1 LTARPA
7 VLRTVTRAVP
17 RECACCFQVTAAAGG
32 RITYDAIIVGA
43 GPNGL
48 SAAIALARAGHSV
61 LVREA
66 APVIGG
72 GTRTEELTRPG
83 HLHDVCST
91 IHPMAVA
98 SPFFRELPLAQHG
111 LEWIHTP
118 TLIAH
123 PFDDGTVVTLERTVE
138 ATAAVLGADGP
149 AYRDLVEPFVER
161 WDDLV
166 HDALRPIRIPRH
178 PLLMARFGRDALRS
192 VDGLV
197 RSRFRNDETRAL
209 FAAVAGHCML
219 PLDWAATA
227 SFGLMLCVTGHAVGW
242 PLAKGGSRKITDALA
257 AHLLTLGGEIETG
270 TRVESVADLP
280 PARAVLF
287 DVTPRQLLRI
297 AGARLHTRYREQLE
311 RFRYGPGAFKID
323 WALSGPVPWR
333 HARCSETAVLHLAG
347 GYDDVLASERAPW
360 DGTATDRPFVL
371 FVQPALFDRTRAP
384 DGAQIGWAY
393 CHVPNGSATDMT
405 AAIEAQVE
413 RFAPGFRELI
423 VERHVMTPT
432 DLEAHN
438 ANMVGG
444 DINAGAQ
451 FLKQLLLRP
460 VPRWNPYTVP
470 AVAGPDLYLCSAS
483 TPPGGAVHGMCG
495 YHAANSALR
504 RTFG

>member
-1 LTARPA
+1 
-7 VLRTVTRAVP
+7 
-17 RECACCFQVTAAAGG
+17 
-32 RITYDAIIVGA
+32 
-43 GPNGL
+43 
-48 SAAIALARAGHSV
+48 
-61 LVREA
+61 
-66 APVIGG
+66 
-72 GTRTEELTRPG
+72 
-83 HLHDVCST
+83 
-91 IHPMAVA
+91 
-98 SPFFRELPLAQHG
+98 
-111 LEWIHTP
+111 
-118 TLIAH
+118 
-123 PFDDGTVVTLERTVE
+123 
-138 ATAAVLGADGP
+138 
-149 AYRDLVEPFVER
+149 
-161 WDDLV
+161 
-166 HDALRPIRIPRH
+166 
-178 PLLMARFGRDALRS
+178 
-192 VDGLV
+192 
-197 RSRFRNDETRAL
+197 
-209 FAAVAGHCML
+209 
-219 PLDWAATA
+219 
-227 SFGLMLCVTGHAVGW
+227 
-242 PLAKGGSRKITDALA
+242 
-257 AHLLTLGGEIETG
+257 
-270 TRVESVADLP
+270 
-280 PARAVLF
+280 
-287 DVTPRQLLRI
+287 
-297 AGARLHTRYREQLE
+297 
-311 RFRYGPGAFKID
+311 
-323 WALSGPVPWR
+323 
-333 HARCSETAVLHLAG
+333 
-347 GYDDVLASERAPW
+347 VLASERAPW